1 MVGAIAYENRHPF
14 SLQDATGRAW
24 TLIHNGTLFHAP
36 QLNSY
41 SARQRGETDSERALI
56 RLVVKI
62 NEATQARGDALLP
75 DERFQVVETFVAA
88 LSQGNKFNLLIYDGE
103 FLYAHM
109 NYADSLHY
117 KEIDGGLIFATQ
129 PLDSGG
135 AWKRMPLTTLRVY
148 REGTLVYEGKKHG
161 NIFVDNADDMRRLF
175 LDFAVL

>member
-1 MVGAIAYENRHPF
+1 MVGAIAYENCHPF

-41 SARQRGETDSERALI
+41 SAWQRGETDSERALI

-62 NEATQARGDALLP
+62 NEATQARGDALTP
-75 DERFQVVETFVAA
+75 DERFQVVETFVAT
-88 LSQGNKFNLLIYDGE
+88 LSFGNKLNLLIYDGE

-117 KEIDGGLIFATQ
+117 KEIDGGGDLRDATV
-129 PLDSGG
+129 
-135 AWKRMPLTTLRVY
+135 RLRGV
-148 REGTLVYEGKKHG
+148 ETDA
-161 NIFVDNADDMRRLF
+161 VDNAARVPRGSPCSRG
-175 LDFAVL
+175 